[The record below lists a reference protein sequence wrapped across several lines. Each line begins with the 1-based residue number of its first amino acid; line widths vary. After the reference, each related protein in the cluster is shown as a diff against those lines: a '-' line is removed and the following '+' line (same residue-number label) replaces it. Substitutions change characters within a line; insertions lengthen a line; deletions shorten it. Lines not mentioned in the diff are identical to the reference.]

1 MGAALY
7 LITGR
12 QKEHPFLPSGL
23 SDFSLVPA
31 GLVPVADLAANPD
44 WTLYAVDVAR
54 REVMLVEMPAGS
66 DLSSVP
72 FVFGAQ
78 YQHGTRA
85 AVVGF
90 DALVAGSASIVPP
103 SQLSFLFSTG
113 RCGSTLASRIF
124 AELPGVW
131 SLSEPD
137 FLSNIAIQHQL
148 ADRATLVAL
157 VRAATLW
164 MCRPPDDRTVD
175 AVILKPRS
183 EATLIA
189 ELCQE
194 AFPQSRNV
202 FMYRDLVGYAN
213 SLAKFEQRIMPP
225 ELARSDEELW
235 RRTWDFLMVGTP
247 ISVLEDY
254 FPADHGAIVQTEFH
268 TLMWSLRIDG
278 YLRALRRGMAF
289 TAIHYA
295 DLNSDRSAET
305 ARLLR
310 GCGLPEDHMAMAL
323 RAFEQD
329 SHTGSI
335 TANETGVLPLP
346 PERRARATRLLA
358 RMGRRDYVTDRLPE

>member
-1 MGAALY
+1 MPDLRVSRPP
-7 LITGR
+7 ITEP
-12 QKEHPFLPSGL
+12 KLTCLPSRP
-23 SDFSLVPA
+23 DFTLVPA
-31 GLVPVADLAANPD
+31 GASRSDLATNPGLD
-44 WTLYAVDVAR
+44 AR
-54 REVMLVEMPAGS
+54 ATPDLVEMPAGS
-66 DLSSVP
+66 DLSAVP
-72 FVFGAQ
+72 FVFAAQ

-90 DALVAGSASIVPP
+90 DDLIAGSALIAPP
-103 SQLSFLFSTG
+103 PQLSFLFSTG

-148 ADRATLVAL
+148 ADRATLVSL

-164 MCRPPDDRTVD
+164 MCRQPTGRTVD

-225 ELARSDEELW
+225 ELARSDGFY
-235 RRTWDFLMVGTP
+235 RK
-247 ISVLEDY
+247 SVS
-254 FPADHGAIVQTEFH
+254 DH
-268 TLMWSLRIDG
+268 
-278 YLRALRRGMAF
+278 
-289 TAIHYA
+289 
-295 DLNSDRSAET
+295 
-305 ARLLR
+305 
-310 GCGLPEDHMAMAL
+310 
-323 RAFEQD
+323 
-329 SHTGSI
+329 
-335 TANETGVLPLP
+335 
-346 PERRARATRLLA
+346 
-358 RMGRRDYVTDRLPE
+358 